1 MINFKVWLS
10 ALRIKT
16 LIASI
21 APVSV
26 GFSLSATKSSEF
38 PIYSFLGC
46 LLFALLLQVGTN
58 FANDYYDFKRGADN
72 DRRLGPTRYVASGLI
87 PPETM
92 FFAFL
97 MVFSLSFIVGCL
109 TVWYA
114 GVSLFFLP
122 FGLVC
127 ILCGYLYTGGPFPF
141 AYNALG
147 DVFVILFFGLGAVE
161 GCNLFF
167 SQVLHS
173 TWTPSLSISFGMGL
187 LVNNLLVV
195 NNYRDHDTDKRVGK
209 KTLIT
214 LLGRKFGLFLYLFGF
229 SFAGFLCFV
238 YNSQASILLITSIFG
253 ACGFLSLKRS
263 KSKKDFNLSLLLT
276 ALTVIVF
283 SVQIVL
289 ASYFELNIHTL
300 FINCFNSLS

>member
-26 GFSLSATKSSEF
+26 GFSLAATKGSEF
-38 PIYSFLGC
+38 PIYSYLGC
-46 LLFALLLQVGTN
+46 LLFALLLQIGTN

-92 FFAFL
+92 FFTCL
-97 MVFSLSFIVGCL
+97 MVFTLSFTVGCL

-114 GVSLFFLP
+114 EVSWFFLP

-167 SQVLHS
+167 SQVLNS
-173 TWTPSLSISFGMGL
+173 SWTPSLSISFGMGL
-187 LVNNLLVV
+187 LINNLLVV
-195 NNYRDHDTDKRVGK
+195 NNYRDYDTDKGVGK
-209 KTLIT
+209 NTLIT

-229 SFAGFLCFV
+229 SFAVFLCFL
-238 YNSQASILLITSIFG
+238 YNSQVSILLITSIFG
-253 ACGFLSLKRS
+253 VCGFLSLIRS
-263 KSKKDFNLSLLLT
+263 KSKRDYNRSLMLT
-276 ALTVIVF
+276 ALTVIVYSF
-283 SVQIVL
+283 QIVL
-289 ASYFELNIHTL
+289 ASYFELNIQNL
-300 FINCFNSLS
+300 LINCYNSLS